1 MMVRPLIVA
10 GVLAAFAGASC
21 FFALAETA
29 LFTLRKWQVRQ
40 LAERVPTG
48 GGRVARLLASPQ
60 DLLATIVLGN
70 TLANAGL
77 MVLAFWLV
85 VQHGWSWLTLPG
97 ALLLILIGGEVVPK
111 TLAVRAPEFWA
122 TRVAR
127 PMRFL
132 EALTLPLRRLA
143 QGLNTL
149 VLRRLVPADTRPTAG
164 TSAEEYAELLELAFQ
179 QGTLRQSEKEI
190 ILQIITL
197 DRRMAKDV
205 MRPRADMAALPDDR
219 PVEEMVAAARRL
231 RHRRLPLYDESPDT
245 IVGVLNTRK
254 LLLDP
259 DGDLAEA
266 IEFPSFVPET
276 MDLLKLLKSLQRQ
289 KRGLAIVLDEF
300 GTTAGVVTIEDIL
313 GSMVGRIR
321 AEGEPE
327 GFVMQKVGEGR
338 WRVSGNLRIEDFRR
352 EYPGIGTVAEV
363 DTLGG
368 LVLTQAGV
376 VPAVGVSVTFRGLRL
391 TVTKAD
397 ERRVRELA
405 VTVETRKA
413 KEVA

>member
-1 MMVRPLIVA
+1 MARPLIVA
-10 GVLAAFAGASC
+10 CVAAACAGASC

-40 LAERVPTG
+40 LAERVPAG
-48 GGRVARLLASPQ
+48 GGRVARLLAAPQ

-77 MVLAFWLV
+77 MVVAFWLV
-85 VQHGWSWLTLPG
+85 AQHGWSWLTLPG
-97 ALLLILIGGEVVPK
+97 ALVLILFGGEVVPK

-122 TRVAR
+122 LRVAR

-132 EALTLPLRRLA
+132 EALTLPLRRSA
-143 QGLNTL
+143 QRLNGL
-149 VLRRLVPADTRPTAG
+149 VLRRVVPADARPAAG
-164 TSAEEYAELLELAFQ
+164 TSEEEYAELLELAFQ
-179 QGTLRQSEKEI
+179 QGTLRQAEKEI

-197 DRRMAKDV
+197 DRRLAKDV
-205 MRPRADMAALPDDR
+205 MRPRAEMAALPDDL
-219 PVEEMVAAARRL
+219 PVEEMVAAARRV

-259 DGDLAEA
+259 DGDLADA

-321 AEGEPE
+321 AEGEAE
-327 GFVMQKVGEGR
+327 GFVMKKVGEGQ

-352 EYPGIGTVAEV
+352 EYPALGTVTEV
-363 DTLGG
+363 DTMGG

-376 VPAVGVSVTFRGLRL
+376 VPAVGEWVTFRGLRL

-405 VTVETRKA
+405 VTVEARKP